1 MENPSDARVA
11 LLLRS
16 AHRIAMVGLSSK
28 PERPSYN
35 VARYLLDHG
44 YEVIPVNPNEREVL
58 GRVAY
63 ARLADIPGRVDLVDV
78 FRRPKFVPGVVAE
91 AIAAEAGAL
100 WTQLGVISE
109 EGAALAGAN
118 SLTIVM
124 DRCMEVEH
132 ARLVLHGARF
142 LVDSAPAHALTA

>member
-11 LLLRS
+11 LLLRT
-16 AHRIAMVGLSSK
+16 AHRIAIVGLSSK

-44 YEVIPVNPNEREVL
+44 YEVIPVNPHEQEVL
-58 GRVAY
+58 GRQAY
-63 ARLADIPGRVDLVDV
+63 ARLADVPGTIDVVDI

-91 AIAAEAGAL
+91 AVAAGVGAI

-109 EGAALAGAN
+109 EGAVLAAAHG
-118 SLTIVM
+118 LTMVM

-142 LVDSAPAHALTA
+142 QADAGPPLAVPA